1 MGKASSSKK
10 VARAARAGGSLRERP
25 KLGFPLAI
33 FAIIVIGS
41 GLVFYA
47 RADRVDAAQATTA
60 PVANKDHWHAAY
72 GIYVCDHW
80 LTPLTDIPGKAD
92 ANGIHTHGDGVMHV
106 HPFTAAASGKKATI
120 GQWADMTGMKIN
132 NDSFEVAGVKYANGF
147 DCNGKPANVYVIRW
161 ADAFDP
167 MSTGEVFTSGFPD
180 ILYRNDKSAIV
191 FARPPRRYGLSTQRS
206 NIRNSS
212 AASFIRGTPLANA
225 VSVALVSQ
233 IRPTGSLSAFNA
245 TITFQRPSRMAF
257 CAILSCRLLAQ
268 ILGRIGS
275 SGVLTSTI
283 SNSGSIESG
292 SIGDSRG
299 VT

>member
-47 RADRVDAAQATTA
+47 RADRVDAAQAQTA

-80 LTPLTDIPGKAD
+80 LTPLTDIPGKSD
-92 ANGIHTHGDGVMHV
+92 VNGIHTHGDGVMHV

-180 ILYRNDKSAIV
+180 IRYRNDMSAIV
-191 FARPPRRYGLSTQRS
+191 FAVVPEDQVANVPRPDSVGQLNNLEDVQEPTSSTGAPGAAGAGATDPG
-206 NIRNSS
+206 IDPS
-212 AASFIRGTPLANA
+212 AS
-225 VSVALVSQ
+225 VS
-233 IRPTGSLSAFNA
+233 
-245 TITFQRPSRMAF
+245 TITVVPSAGG
-257 CAILSCRLLAQ
+257 ASPSVTDAP
-268 ILGRIGS
+268 
-275 SGVLTSTI
+275 TSTPA
-283 SNSGSIESG
+283 SAP
-292 SIGDSRG
+292 
-299 VT
+299 